1 MAASADVQIPQP
13 LAADIV
19 QQYADVL
26 RVGRMRVNGS
36 EVCWSTSGS
45 TPSQLKALSAAFC
58 GTLRKLPE
66 SKDLEDGV
74 LCQALYWFCKV
85 VSINYALFEVL
96 HLVNEKVG
104 KECTIRTSGKGGKS
118 IVDYSVEV
126 RADQLMR
133 VKVSWSEKGNI
144 IYCDPRTAKKTVK
157 GTLSSLVTEFPMQ
170 PNALFTPTYSL
181 DIQVNTS
188 YKQKLISKI
197 ACATTNQRG
206 HGSCILLDTP
216 LHSSSSLSLEASL
229 TACSTEVPSSLPS
242 EISVDSWPQLDTLL
256 SCESWEPPS
265 PLSDAE
271 LFPTPLFFH
280 VNTVR
285 AI

>member
-1 MAASADVQIPQP
+1 MAAPADVHVPQP
-13 LAADIV
+13 LAAEIV

-26 RVGRMRVNGS
+26 RVGRVRINGS

-45 TPSQLKALSAAFC
+45 TPSQLKALIAAFC
-58 GTLRKLPE
+58 GALRKLP
-66 SKDLEDGV
+66 DMQDVEDGV

-96 HLVNEKVG
+96 HVINEKVG
-104 KECTIRTSGKGGKS
+104 KECTIRTTGKGGKS
-118 IVDYSVEV
+118 IVEYSVEV
-126 RADQLMR
+126 RENQLMS

-144 IYCDPRTAKKTVK
+144 VYYDPKTAKKTVK
-157 GTLSSLVTEFPMQ
+157 GTLSSLMTEFPMQ

-181 DIQVNTS
+181 DFQVNTS

-197 ACATTNQRG
+197 ACATTNHRG
-206 HGSCILLDTP
+206 RGSCMLLDTP

-229 TACSTEVPSSLPS
+229 TACSTEGPSSLPS
-242 EISVDSWPQLDTLL
+242 ECSVDSWQQLDALP
-256 SCESWEPPS
+256 SYESWEPPS
-265 PLSDAE
+265 PLSEGE
-271 LFPTPLFFH
+271 LFPAPLCFH
-280 VNTVR
+280 VRSVR